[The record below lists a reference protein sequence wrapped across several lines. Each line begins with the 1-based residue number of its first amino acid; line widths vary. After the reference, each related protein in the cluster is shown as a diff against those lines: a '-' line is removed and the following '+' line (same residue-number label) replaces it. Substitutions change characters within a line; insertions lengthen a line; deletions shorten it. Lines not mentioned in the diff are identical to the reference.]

1 MRPDTPQLYEYI
13 TVENITGPV
22 KNFILIAPWTQ
33 FYDLKGRKDK
43 PMSYSDHITM
53 RNCDVDCNVFFNA
66 KQQEE
71 VYHLSNFNF
80 ENITVRAK
88 DISFHPEIV
97 EGFTHKNIKTTQK

>member
-1 MRPDTPQLYEYI
+1 
-13 TVENITGPV
+13 
-22 KNFILIAPWTQ
+22 
-33 FYDLKGRKDK
+33 
-43 PMSYSDHITM
+43 M

-97 EGFTHKNIKTTQK
+97 EGFTHKNIKTIQQ

>member
-1 MRPDTPQLYEYI
+1 M
-13 TVENITGPV
+13 
-22 KNFILIAPWTQ
+22 KNFILVAPWTQ

-53 RNCDVDCNVFFNA
+53 RRCNVDCSTFFNV

-80 ENITVRAK
+80 EDITVTAK
-88 DISFHPEIV
+88 NKDFHPEIV
-97 EGFTHKNIKTTQK
+97 EGFTYKNINVK